1 MRRAEEHVMD
11 CANRE
16 INCSKYDTGAS
27 SITVCWNLM
36 KIYILNATRE
46 EGLTLVVSSNLAST
60 NYNFE

>member
-1 MRRAEEHVMD
+1 MD
-11 CANRE
+11 CENKE

-36 KIYILNATRE
+36 EIYILNATRE